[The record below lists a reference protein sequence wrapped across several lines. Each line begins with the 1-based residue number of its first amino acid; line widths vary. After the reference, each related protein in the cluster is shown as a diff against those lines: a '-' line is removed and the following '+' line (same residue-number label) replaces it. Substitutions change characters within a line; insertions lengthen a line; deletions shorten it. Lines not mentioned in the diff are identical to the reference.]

1 MFSDCGKDEIMEPA
15 KTFANPIL
23 GGRRNRVS
31 DTVSVLAQFLRNQ
44 SLKSLKILENNA

>member
-1 MFSDCGKDEIMEPA
+1 MFSDCGKNEAMEPA

-31 DTVSVLAQFLRNQ
+31 DTVSALAQSLRSQ
-44 SLKSLKILENNA
+44 TLKEDK